1 MIFRLFK
8 LTRLMKHFNCTLFSL
23 FLLLTVQAQQVETTL
38 NLYADNFPQ
47 EKIHIQTDKE
57 TYFSSETVWFKAYIL
72 ADDLPTNISTNLY
85 ADLLDKDGNIL
96 QHKTMPILASSADSY
111 FTLPDSA
118 QSTYGIRAYTTWMLN
133 FDTAFIYYKTI
144 NVTNSKE
151 TTAANETP
159 EVSLRFFAEGGN
171 MLQGQYNYIAF
182 KAIQS
187 NGLPY
192 DIKAVIK
199 NSKNEFVDSI
209 ASVHNGMGLLKFTP
223 QAGETYVAEWKDNKG
238 DYRRTALPQAQ
249 QQGIL
254 LHAEQL
260 NGQLYYLINKP
271 QNTDN
276 LQTLTVLATIN
287 QRPVYKATI
296 QTNMQ
301 PQVNQKFDTKTFP
314 SGILQLTVFDKNNQP
329 LAERVVF
336 INNKNYSFTTKLNV
350 TQSSTKKRGK
360 NKIEITVPDTLGS
373 NLSLAVYDASL
384 EQQQTGRNIYTD
396 LLLQGDLKGYV
407 YNANWYFSDTATH
420 AAEYLDLVMQTNG
433 WRRYNWDKIIANQM
447 PAINFTRDSYLSIY
461 GKATNQN
468 QQPVANKPV
477 SLMLQTQDSAKQ
489 WYTPTTN
496 KEGLFTQ
503 AGLIFYDTAFVYY
516 KPSDTK
522 NDMYIGM
529 AKDFNGLSAMALS
542 KKNLP
547 GMPAVKEEEATA
559 ANTYTQSFITEIK
572 NKNPGFENQ
581 GKLMSEVIVKT
592 NSRKNWK
599 NDPMLKM
606 DEKYA
611 TGSFRGGA
619 TSNSFD
625 LLNDATAVNAQDIFN
640 YLSGRIPGMKI
651 QFSNMGK
658 TILVPDPEV
667 SGTYIPPLIYVDE
680 NEQDNEYLRTLSI
693 EDIAY
698 VKYFEHSYGRVAAE
712 QQKIP
717 TLAIYLKKGK
727 DYATAAR
734 LKPGSLSKI
743 PVTGYS
749 PIKEFYSPDYS
760 AADANNARADLRTTL
775 LWKPYIITNKEN
787 NKTTISFYNND
798 ISNRL
803 KIVLEGMNE
812 DGKLIH
818 IEKIIE

>member
-1 MIFRLFK
+1 
-8 LTRLMKHFNCTLFSL
+8 
-23 FLLLTVQAQQVETTL
+23 
-38 NLYADNFPQ
+38 
-47 EKIHIQTDKE
+47 
-57 TYFSSETVWFKAYIL
+57 
-72 ADDLPTNISTNLY
+72 
-85 ADLLDKDGNIL
+85 
-96 QHKTMPILASSADSY
+96 
-111 FTLPDSA
+111 
-118 QSTYGIRAYTTWMLN
+118 
-133 FDTAFIYYKTI
+133 
-144 NVTNSKE
+144 
-151 TTAANETP
+151 
-159 EVSLRFFAEGGN
+159 
-171 MLQGQYNYIAF
+171 
-182 KAIQS
+182 
-187 NGLPY
+187 
-192 DIKAVIK
+192 
-199 NSKNEFVDSI
+199 NEFVDSI

-329 LAERVVF
+329 LAERVLF
-336 INNKNYSFTTKLNV
+336 INNKNYSFTTNLNV
-350 TQSSTKKRGK
+350 TQSSTQKRGK

-516 KPSDTK
+516 KPLDTEK
-522 NDMYIGM
+522 DLNIGM
-529 AKDFNGLSAMALS
+529 AKDFNGLSAIALPQ
-542 KKNLP
+542 KNLP

-599 NDPMLKM
+599 NDPLVKM

-611 TGSFRGGA
+611 TGSFRGGGLVYA
-619 TSNSFD
+619 FD
-625 LLNDATAVNAQDIFN
+625 LLHDDNAGDKLDIYN
-640 YLSGRIPGMKI
+640 YLNGKVPGLSI
-651 QFSNMGK
+651 TYSNMGK
-658 TILVPDPEV
+658 TIHYGPDPL
-667 SGTYIPPLIYVDE
+667 LIFVDE
-680 NEQDNEYLRTLSI
+680 NEQDNEFLRTLSI
-693 EDIAY
+693 DDIAY
-698 VKYFEHSYGRVAAE
+698 VKVIEIYGAKPGLPPA
-712 QQKIP
+712 
-717 TLAIYLKKGK
+717 LSIYLKKGN
-727 DYATAAR
+727 DYEVNF
-734 LKPGSLSKI
+734 KNIPGKLTKSKF
-743 PVTGYS
+743 VGYS

-760 AADANNARADLRTTL
+760 VPNIKYNRADLRTTL
-775 LWKPYIITNKEN
+775 LWQPYIITNKEN
-787 NKTTISFYNND
+787 KKNTITFYNND
-798 ISNRL
+798 ISTKFKL
-803 KIVLEGMNE
+803 ILEGFNE
-812 DGKLIH
+812 NGKLIH
-818 IEKIIE
+818 IEKLIE

>member
-1 MIFRLFK
+1 
-8 LTRLMKHFNCTLFSL
+8 MKHFNCTLFFL

-57 TYFSSETVWFKAYIL
+57 TYFTGETVWFKAYIL
-72 ADDLPTNISTNLY
+72 AGDVPTSISTNLY
-85 ADLLDKDGNIL
+85 ADLLDKDGKIL
-96 QHKTMPILASSADSY
+96 LHKTMPILASSADSY

-118 QSTYGIRAYTTWMLN
+118 QNTYGIRAYTTWMLN

-144 NVTNSKE
+144 NVINSKE
-151 TTAANETP
+151 TTTANEKP

-171 MLQGQYNYIAF
+171 MLQDQYNYIAF
-182 KAIQS
+182 KATQS

-199 NSKNEFVDSI
+199 NSKNELVDSI

-238 DYRRTALPQAQ
+238 DYRKTPLPQAQ

-260 NGQLYYLINKP
+260 NGELYYLINKP
-271 QNTDN
+271 QNNDN

-287 QRPVYKATI
+287 QRPVYKASI
-296 QTNMQ
+296 QTNNQ
-301 PQVNQKFDTKTFP
+301 PQVNQKFNTKTFP

-336 INNKNYSFTTKLNV
+336 INNKNYRFNANLSV
-350 TQSSTKKRGK
+350 TESSTKKRGK

-407 YNANWYFSDTATH
+407 YNADWYFSDTATY

-447 PAINFTRDSYLSIY
+447 PVINFARDSYLNIY

-468 QQPVANKPV
+468 QQPVANKSV

-489 WYTPTTN
+489 WYMPTTN

-503 AGLIFYDTAFVYY
+503 AGLIFYDTAFVFY
-516 KPSDTK
+516 KPIDTEK
-522 NDMYIGM
+522 DLNISM
-529 AKDFNGLSAMALS
+529 ANNFNGLSAI
-542 KKNLP
+542 KFPQKNLP
-547 GMPAVKEEEATA
+547 GMPSVKEEEKVTA
-559 ANTYTQSFITEIK
+559 ASTYTQNFITEIK
-572 NKNPGFENQ
+572 NKNPGFEKE
-581 GKLMSEVIVKT
+581 GKLMNEVVVKS

-599 NDPMLKM
+599 NDPLVKM

-625 LLNDATAVNAQDIFN
+625 LLHDVNAVNAQDIYN
-640 YLSGRIPGMKI
+640 YLSGRIPGAKV
-651 QFSNMGK
+651 QFSNVGK
-658 TILVPDPEV
+658 TILVPNPNGF
-667 SGTYIPPLIYVDE
+667 SGGFVEPIIFINE
-680 NEQDNEYLRTLSI
+680 NQQDNDNLRSISI

-698 VKYFEHSYGRVAAE
+698 VKYFEHSYGRVASD
-712 QQKIP
+712 QQMIP
-717 TLAIYLKKGK
+717 TLAVYLKKDK
-727 DYATAAR
+727 DYVEAAR
-734 LKPGSLSKI
+734 LKPGNLAKFYIS
-743 PVTGYS
+743 GYS
-749 PIKEFYSPDYS
+749 PLKEFYSPDYS
-760 AADANNARADLRTTL
+760 DADANNARADLRTTL

-787 NKTTISFYNND
+787 KKTTISFYNND

-803 KIVLEGMNE
+803 IIVLEGMNE
-812 DGKLIH
+812 EGKLVH
-818 IEKIIE
+818 IEKTIE